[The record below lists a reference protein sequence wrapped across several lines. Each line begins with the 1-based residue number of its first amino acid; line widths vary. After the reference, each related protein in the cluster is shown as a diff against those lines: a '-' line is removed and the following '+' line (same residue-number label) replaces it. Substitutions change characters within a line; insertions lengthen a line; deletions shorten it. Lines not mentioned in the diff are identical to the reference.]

1 MEKTNLGVLIL
12 MGITI
17 VGIIVLTAMGKATEV
32 LVPIVTA
39 LLGFMAGNNKEMIVG
54 LFKRGK

>member
-17 VGIIVLTAMGKATEV
+17 VGIIVLTAIGQATEV
-32 LVPIVTA
+32 LAPIVTA
-39 LLGFMAGNNKEMIVG
+39 LLGFMAGNNKEMIAG